1 MARNIIPII
10 ITFNEIDNIERTL
23 NALKWAKK
31 VIVVDS
37 FSDDGTVEY
46 CQSQTN
52 VQLVQREFDGFANQC
67 NYALDLVDADSWVLS
82 LDADYVLTEELQKEL
97 SDLSAKEQTPECP
110 NGYTASFLYA
120 IDGNVLN
127 GSLYPPRKV
136 LYQRKHAVYEQD
148 GHAHRVKVEGKVA
161 PLNGKIIHDDRK
173 PYKRWLASQ
182 YGYANKEKQKLQ
194 SMPFSALSTIDKVRR
209 IPGLA
214 PLMVVPYLLFAKGL
228 MFSGKPGMVYLKQRV
243 QAEWILQKAL
253 FLKSD

>member
-1 MARNIIPII
+1 VARNIIPII

-97 SDLSAKEQTPECP
+97 SDLSAKERNKHQ
-110 NGYTASFLYA
+110 
-120 IDGNVLN
+120 NVRMVTQQAF
-127 GSLYPPRKV
+127 YMR
-136 LYQRKHAVYEQD
+136 
-148 GHAHRVKVEGKVA
+148 
-161 PLNGKIIHDDRK
+161 
-173 PYKRWLASQ
+173 
-182 YGYANKEKQKLQ
+182 
-194 SMPFSALSTIDKVRR
+194 
-209 IPGLA
+209 
-214 PLMVVPYLLFAKGL
+214 LMAMY
-228 MFSGKPGMVYLKQRV
+228 
-243 QAEWILQKAL
+243 
-253 FLKSD
+253 